1 MGWGFVVGAPHGRD
15 IPRTAG
21 RAHGALLPGS
31 LLYQV
36 AFPGNNRMHSIVI
49 IGSGF
54 GALSAVKNLRKQ
66 GCTDA
71 ITLVSP
77 KPELFFYP
85 SLIWVPAG
93 LRSESDLTVP
103 LGPYLARHKVH
114 HHAATVTGLD
124 LSGRKVL
131 TTNGEVAYDALIVAS
146 GGRFIKKLPG
156 IEHIHIPCEGYA
168 PVAAY
173 GEKLRNLSG
182 GHLAFGFAGNPNEPA
197 AMRGGP
203 VFEFLFGVDT
213 LLRKQGRRDR
223 FTLTF
228 FSPAAEPGKR
238 LGERAVENLL
248 AEMGKRGIR
257 TRLGHKMKGFTP
269 ASVQTEGGDFASDL
283 TFFMPGLTGQAW
295 LEGSGLSLSPGGF
308 VQVDDTCRVPGV
320 ERVYVAGDS
329 GSFPGPDWLPKQ
341 AHIADLQGEAAAKNL
356 LSDLAGRPARH
367 TFKHELVCIVDTL
380 TSGIL
385 VYRSPKRSL
394 LFKTPLF
401 HWSKRLFEKLY
412 LSQFR

>member
-1 MGWGFVVGAPHGRD
+1 M
-15 IPRTAG
+15 
-21 RAHGALLPGS
+21 S
-31 LLYQV
+31 
-36 AFPGNNRMHSIVI
+36 SIVI

-54 GALSAVKNLRKQ
+54 GALSAVKHLRKQ
-66 GCTDA
+66 GCSDA
-71 ITLVSP
+71 ITLISP
-77 KPELFFYP
+77 KPQLFFYP

-93 LRSESDLTVP
+93 LRTEADLTVP
-103 LGPYLARHKVH
+103 LGHYLRRQGVE
-114 HHAATVTGLD
+114 HHAGSVTGLD
-124 LSGRKVL
+124 IPNRKVF
-131 TTNGEVAYDALIVAS
+131 TSAGEVDYDYLVIAS

-156 IEHIHIPCEGYA
+156 IEHIHIPCEGYTS
-168 PVAAY
+168 VAAY
-173 GEKLRNLSG
+173 SDRLWNLSG
-182 GHLAFGFAGNPNEPA
+182 GHLAFGFAGNPNEPS

-213 LLRKQGRRDR
+213 LLRKQGRRDK

-248 AEMGKRGIR
+248 AEMGRRDIR
-257 TRLGHKMKGFTP
+257 THLGHKMKGFTP
-269 ASVQTEGGDFASDL
+269 TSVQTEGGEFPSDL
-283 TFFMPGLTGQAW
+283 TLFMPGLTGPAW
-295 LEGSGLSLSPGGF
+295 LEGSGLPLSPGGF
-308 VQVDDTCRVPGV
+308 VQVDDHCRVPGV

-341 AHIADLQGEAAAKNL
+341 AHIADLQGAAAAKNL

>member
-1 MGWGFVVGAPHGRD
+1 M
-15 IPRTAG
+15 
-21 RAHGALLPGS
+21 S
-31 LLYQV
+31 
-36 AFPGNNRMHSIVI
+36 SIVI

-54 GALSAVKNLRKQ
+54 GALSAVKHLRRQ

-71 ITLVSP
+71 ITLISP
-77 KPELFFYP
+77 RPELFFYP

-103 LGPYLARHKVH
+103 LGPYLARRKANHRV
-114 HHAATVTGLD
+114 AAVTGLD
-124 LSGRKVL
+124 LAARKVL
-131 TTNGEVAYDALIVAS
+131 TDQGEVPYDYLVVAS

-173 GEKLRNLSG
+173 AEKLRSLPG

-213 LLRKQGRRDR
+213 LLRKQGRRNK

-238 LGERAVENLL
+238 LGERAMERLL
-248 AEMGKRGIR
+248 AEMGKRDIR
-257 TRLGHKMKGFTP
+257 TRLGHKLKGFTP
-269 ASVQTEGGDFASDL
+269 AGVQTEGGDFASDL
-283 TFFMPGLTGQAW
+283 TFFMPGLTGPAW
-295 LEGSGLSLSPGGF
+295 LEASGLPLSPGGF
-308 VQVDDTCRVPGV
+308 VRVDDACRVPGV

-356 LSDLAGRPARH
+356 LSDLRGRPAQH

-380 TSGIL
+380 AGGIL
-385 VYRSPKRSL
+385 IYRSPKRSL
-394 LFKTPLF
+394 LLEGLLF
-401 HWSKRLFEKLY
+401 HGAKRLFETLY